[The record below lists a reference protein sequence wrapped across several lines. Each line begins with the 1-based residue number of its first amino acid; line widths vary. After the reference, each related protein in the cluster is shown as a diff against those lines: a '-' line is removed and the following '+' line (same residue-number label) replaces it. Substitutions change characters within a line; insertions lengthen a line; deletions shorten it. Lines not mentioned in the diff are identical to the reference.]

1 VNRLEEAPNIGA
13 VLAERLRAV
22 GITTLDRLQEVGA
35 EAAWE
40 QLGQIDP
47 DWGCVP
53 ALLALAGATKGV
65 RWMALPE
72 EERRHLRRF
81 AHERGGRA

>member
-1 VNRLEEAPNIGA
+1 VSRLDEIPNLGP
-13 VLAERLRAV
+13 VLAEHLRAV
-22 GITTLDRLQEVGA
+22 GITTRDRLQEVGA

-40 QLGQIDP
+40 QVGQIDP
-47 DWGCVP
+47 DWRCAH
-53 ALLALAGATKGV
+53 ALLALVGATKGV

>member
-1 VNRLEEAPNIGA
+1 MNRLEEALNIGP

-47 DWGCVP
+47 EWGCVH
-53 ALLALAGATKGV
+53 ALLAVVGATKGV
-65 RWMALPE
+65 RWMALSE
-72 EERRHLRRF
+72 AERRQLRRF

>member
-1 VNRLEEAPNIGA
+1 
-13 VLAERLRAV
+13 LAQRLRAV

-35 EAAWE
+35 EAVWE

-47 DWGCVP
+47 DWGGVH
-53 ALLALAGATKGV
+53 ARLALVAATKGV
-65 RWMALPE
+65 QWMALPE
-72 EERRHLRRF
+72 EERRHLHRF